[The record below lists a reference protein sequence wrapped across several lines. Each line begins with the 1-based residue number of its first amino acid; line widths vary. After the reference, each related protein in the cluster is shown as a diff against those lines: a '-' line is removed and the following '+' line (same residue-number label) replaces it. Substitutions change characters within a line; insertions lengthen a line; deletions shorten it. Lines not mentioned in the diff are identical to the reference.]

1 MIAQILEHP
10 LVRNRPLVKK
20 SIIYSKLFIDHKL
33 GRLKKAIYGKNA
45 RAVLVNSRNG
55 SFLIDVEDQTIGRS
69 LLVHGEYS
77 MHEIERIRGYL
88 NKESELLIVG
98 AHIGTYVVPLS
109 KQCRHVVAIEANP
122 VTFGLL
128 QLNLLI
134 NGSDNVCA
142 ISGAASDKSE
152 ELDFLLNRTN
162 SGASKRM
169 PAKTL
174 YNDFSDSPQ
183 HTKVQACRL
192 DDRLPDARFDVIV
205 MDIEGSEYFALRGM
219 QRILSGASVLFVEFL
234 PHHLKDVSN
243 VSVAEFLEPL
253 NSHFSW
259 LSIPGNDPVPREKF
273 HSVLQTMYDADII
286 AESITF
292 SKQRPI

>member
-1 MIAQILEHP
+1 MSFP
-10 LVRNRPLVKK
+10 L
-20 SIIYSKLFIDHKL
+20 
-33 GRLKKAIYGKNA
+33 A
-45 RAVLVNSRNG
+45 
-55 SFLIDVEDQTIGRS
+55 
-69 LLVHGEYS
+69 
-77 MHEIERIRGYL
+77 
-88 NKESELLIVG
+88 
-98 AHIGTYVVPLS
+98 

-128 QLNLLI
+128 KLNLLI

-192 DDRLPDARFDVIV
+192 DDRLADARFDVIV
-205 MDIEGSEYFALRGM
+205 MDIEGSEYFTHSAVCS
-219 QRILSGASVLFVEFL
+219 RILSGASVLFVEFL

-253 NSHFSW
+253 NDHFSW

-273 HSVLQTMYDADII
+273 HSLLQAMYEADII

-292 SKQRPI
+292 SKQRPT